1 MKVAGPV
8 DEKAE
13 LRFLIAD
20 LTANIVP
27 AIRQR
32 LNGLRKQL
40 DGNSARRLLE
50 KARKA
55 GRRAIRKRDRARKK
69 TKKPQDKKA
78 ASRAEGDWLLFI
90 LATRV
95 DRNTWRDL
103 ARLYGMLRMLEA
115 VGSVDAARLMI
126 DCYSYF
132 GELVRI
138 DLQRAI
144 ARMRDKAVAA
154 LLEAKQ
160 HDARKVR
167 RWARR
172 RLNELG
178 RAIPGEAV
186 STTDAVVLADVL
198 LAFGRIRELDATRV
212 ILSYTNSERVQLRT
226 AARQALSGIG
236 EAASWHLKDVYK
248 NLTGKKA
255 PRSWD
260 WRRTARELFRIHD
273 RARLAKV
280 YALWRDGS
288 SHSAK
293 KRHAEAARAF
303 DKLLAR
309 VPLFSEREKMAP
321 AYHGYGRLLL
331 AEGKD
336 REATTALRKALR
348 LAPVSDKK
356 NIAKIAS
363 LLAYLEGKALAEAGT
378 PDRFILERALTLDSS
393 NEAARKLLASLKD
406 ASAKRQS
413 HLQRRWLAGAVGVVV
428 LILLILLARRPKR
441 RSVEPKDQETD
452 ESAESVAAE
461 PDSGVQPSANE
472 SDVDV
477 GTPDSQSKQ

>member
-1 MKVAGPV
+1 LVPPIPLPPLPPLPSIAKRPAEAAALQDLAGRLDQLLAMKVAGPV

-260 WRRTARELFRIHD
+260 WRR
-273 RARLAKV
+273 
-280 YALWRDGS
+280 
-288 SHSAK
+288 SA
-293 KRHAEAARAF
+293 
-303 DKLLAR
+303 
-309 VPLFSEREKMAP
+309 
-321 AYHGYGRLLL
+321 G
-331 AEGKD
+331 
-336 REATTALRKALR
+336 
-348 LAPVSDKK
+348 
-356 NIAKIAS
+356 
-363 LLAYLEGKALAEAGT
+363 
-378 PDRFILERALTLDSS
+378 
-393 NEAARKLLASLKD
+393 
-406 ASAKRQS
+406 
-413 HLQRRWLAGAVGVVV
+413 
-428 LILLILLARRPKR
+428 
-441 RSVEPKDQETD
+441 
-452 ESAESVAAE
+452 
-461 PDSGVQPSANE
+461 
-472 SDVDV
+472 
-477 GTPDSQSKQ
+477 